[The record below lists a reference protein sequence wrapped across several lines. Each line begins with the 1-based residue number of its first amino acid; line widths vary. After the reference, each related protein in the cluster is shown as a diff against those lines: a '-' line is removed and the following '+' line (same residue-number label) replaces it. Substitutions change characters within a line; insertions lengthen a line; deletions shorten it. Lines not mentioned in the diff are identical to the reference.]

1 MNIYY
6 WLPFIGKVGTVDA
19 VVNSA
24 ISLQKYSKNNYQV
37 TIVNAVGEWSD
48 HLSFFEKNN
57 IKVITLRNS
66 GVFKKLPKL
75 GFFFSRITYI
85 YIMFDFSVNSLIVRK
100 IFIFSWAK
108 QIP

>member
-48 HLSFFEKNN
+48 YLSFFEKNN

-66 GVFKKLPKL
+66 SVFKKLPKL
-75 GFFFSRITYI
+75 GFFL
-85 YIMFDFSVNSLIVRK
+85 VELP
-100 IFIFSWAK
+100 IFILFFHLF
-108 QIP
+108 